1 VDPILMLTQ
10 SLLIGFSI
18 VGIVSAA
25 PGTIVYHLATLAVA
39 VAGTVL
45 MSFFS
50 PSWLVK
56 QARWL
61 FVVGL
66 IILGFVLVYGVGPG
80 SDQGARRWLI
90 LARLNDLTLTVQPSE
105 FMKIVLVLYLASF
118 FDRRGTDYPII
129 GPVLAIGL
137 AAGMIAAE
145 TDFGTA
151 IFILALA
158 LFILVVIG
166 VPLRRLLAI
175 GLLVLLLAGSIHGI
189 IQHDRF
195 KHIGIRITAWKIL
208 NQSSPIGR
216 WLHFDPDLL
225 EKLKHSDPAYAD
237 LVSKALYQPLTARMI
252 MKAAGPFGHGPGASP
267 PRKVP
272 ESDTDEIFTTI
283 TYATGWFGAAILI
296 LAYVLLFARGLQIA
310 ARSSGAVSIVALG
323 LTGYLTGQA
332 LMNIVVTTAVVPV
345 TGIALPMVSRGGSG
359 LLAAGLAFGILHAI
373 SRKVLSQ
380 EVRR

>member
-1 VDPILMLTQ
+1 MLTQ
-10 SLLIGFSI
+10 ALLIGFSI
-18 VGIVSAA
+18 VGIVCAA
-25 PGTIVYHLATLAVA
+25 PGTILYHLATLAVA

-50 PSWLVK
+50 PSWLVR

-66 IILGFVLVYGVGPG
+66 IILGIVLVYGVGPN
-80 SDQGARRWLI
+80 SDQGARRWLV
-90 LARLNDLTLTVQPSE
+90 LARINDFTLTVQPSE

-158 LFILVVIG
+158 LFILVTIG

-175 GLLVLLLAGSIHGI
+175 GLLVLVLAGSIHGV
-189 IQHDRF
+189 IQRDRF
-195 KHIGIRITAWKIL
+195 QHVGVRVDAWKIL
-208 NQSSPIGR
+208 NQSNPLGR

-225 EKLKHSDPAYAD
+225 EKLKERDPAYAKKVED
-237 LVSKALYQPLTARMI
+237 ALYQPTRARMI
-252 MKAAGPFGHGPGASP
+252 MKTAGPIGHGPGAASP
-267 PRKVP
+267 KLP
-272 ESDTDEIFTTI
+272 EKDTDEIFATI
-283 TYATGWFGAAILI
+283 TYAIGWFGAAML
-296 LAYVLLFARGLQIA
+296 LLTYALLFARGLQIA
-310 ARSSGAVSIVALG
+310 TRSSGAVSVVALG

-359 LLAAGLAFGILHAI
+359 LLAAGMAFGILHAI
-373 SRKVLSQ
+373 SRNVMNK
-380 EVRR
+380 EVGR